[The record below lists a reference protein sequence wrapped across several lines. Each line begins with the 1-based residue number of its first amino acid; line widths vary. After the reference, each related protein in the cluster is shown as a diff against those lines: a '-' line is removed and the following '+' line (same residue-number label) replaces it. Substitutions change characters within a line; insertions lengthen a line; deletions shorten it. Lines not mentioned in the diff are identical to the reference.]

1 MGRKKSDQLPA
12 NIVVRNAIMHFVRA
26 AIPAGKPVKLPS
38 AREFAEK
45 LGFSQRT
52 IITEMKRL
60 VEAGSITSKNGV
72 GYFTNMHNQLEYE
85 SFQYPIGLFYE
96 RSMAYFLYDYNQWSL
111 LTRPGLAITA
121 HKTGKIQPVPA
132 TSRNPEL
139 FYKELEAMELSAA
152 VFVFP
157 LENWFEPIRKFR
169 NAGHPVVLLLP
180 PFNPLPSDPNAVAEA
195 DTGDL
200 PTVSVDRTA
209 CGEDLARLAMKRI
222 KDSSRPVF
230 WCHYHDERNIAISE
244 GFFKT
249 FTRKNPVRIFN
260 SSGEI
265 IAAIREGFPKNEI
278 PAMVFTHT
286 SWTEDIIRIFVD
298 AGIDPY
304 ENTLFIGDICRT
316 RLIPGYRGISF
327 GYPHDELAEAVN
339 TLIVRQKI
347 HKKAENICLKMIV
360 KEDFQNTEPSAVKS
374 RKKKE

>member
-1 MGRKKSDQLPA
+1 MGRKKSDQLQA
-12 NIVVRNAIMHFVRA
+12 NIIVRNAVMHFVRA
-26 AIPAGKPVKLPS
+26 AIPAGKPVQLPS
-38 AREFAEK
+38 AREYAEK

-60 VEAGSITSKNGV
+60 VEAGSIISINGV

-85 SFQYPIGLFYE
+85 SFQYPIGLLYE

-111 LTRPGLAITA
+111 LSQPGLAITA
-121 HKTGKIQPVPA
+121 HKTGKIQPVCSI
-132 TSRNPEL
+132 SRSPEL

-157 LENWFEPIRKFR
+157 LETWFEPIRKFR
-169 NAGHPVVLLLP
+169 NAGHPVVLLMP
-180 PFNPLPSDPNAVAEA
+180 PYNPLPSDPNAVIEA

-200 PTVSVDRTA
+200 PTVSVDRAA

-222 KDSSRPVF
+222 KDSGRPVY

-249 FTRKNPVRIFN
+249 FSGKNPVRIFN

-265 IAAIREGFPKNEI
+265 IAAIREGFRKNEI

-286 SWTEDIIRIFVD
+286 SWTEDIIRIFED

-304 ENTLFIGDICRT
+304 ENTLFIGDICQT

-327 GYPHDELAEAVN
+327 GYPHEELGEAVN
-339 TLIVRQKI
+339 TLIVRQKE
-347 HKKAENICLKMIV
+347 HGTVKNICLKMIV
-360 KEDFQNTEPSAVKS
+360 KEDFPN
-374 RKKKE
+374 KKTLP